1 MRNLL
6 SVIKI
11 GGSTLENLQPSFF
24 NSLRSKIHNGEKVV
38 IVHGGGP
45 EINKKLQEKGLP
57 IQIKDGIRITP
68 PEALSCVKAALK
80 DTANKKLV
88 ERLNQE
94 GIQAAGLCGSEN
106 TLIQCEFLDEEK
118 YGRVGKVK
126 KVNTELLEEI
136 LESGKVPVIA
146 SLGVTENG
154 DEVNI
159 NADTAA
165 GETAAALSA
174 VSVCFVTDIS
184 GIQVE
189 GQKADQLTVTQ
200 LKRGINDGHIY
211 GGMIPKVEAAV
222 KCLNLNVDEV
232 LITDQTL
239 SGTRCYKEVLAI

>member
-1 MRNLL
+1 MENLL
-6 SVIKI
+6 SVLKI
-11 GGSTLENLQPSFF
+11 GGSTLENLQPAFF
-24 NSLRSKIHNGEKVV
+24 NSLRNKIRNGEKIV

-57 IQIKDGIRITP
+57 VQMEDGIRITSP
-68 PEALSCVKAALK
+68 DTLSCVKEALK
-80 DTANKKLV
+80 DIANTKLV
-88 ERLNQE
+88 KRLNKE
-94 GIQAAGLCGSEN
+94 GIQAAGLCGSDN

-118 YGRVGKVK
+118 YGCVGKVK
-126 KVNTELLEEI
+126 KVNTELLEKI

-189 GQKADQLTVTQ
+189 GQKADRLTVTQ
-200 LKRGINDGHIY
+200 LKQCINDGHIY
-211 GGMIPKVEAAV
+211 GGMIPKVEAAM
-222 KCLNLNVDEV
+222 KCLNLNIDEV

-239 SGTRCYKEVLAI
+239 SGTCCYKEVLAI

>member
-1 MRNLL
+1 VKNLL
-6 SVIKI
+6 SVLKI
-11 GGSTLENLQPSFF
+11 GGSTLENLQPAFF
-24 NSLRSKIHNGEKVV
+24 NSLRNKIRNGEKIV

-57 IQIKDGIRITP
+57 VQMEDGIRITSP
-68 PEALSCVKAALK
+68 DTLSCVKEALK
-80 DTANKKLV
+80 DIANKKLV
-88 ERLNQE
+88 KRLNKE

-118 YGRVGKVK
+118 YGCVGKVK
-126 KVNTELLEEI
+126 KVNTELLEKI

-200 LKRGINDGHIY
+200 LKQCINDGHIY
-211 GGMIPKVEAAV
+211 GGMIPKVEAAM
-222 KCLNLNVDEV
+222 KCLNLNIDEV

>member
-1 MRNLL
+1 VKNLL
-6 SVIKI
+6 SVLKI
-11 GGSTLENLQPSFF
+11 GGSTLENLQPAFF
-24 NSLRSKIHNGEKVV
+24 NSLRNKIRNGEKIV

-57 IQIKDGIRITP
+57 VQMEDGIRITSP
-68 PEALSCVKAALK
+68 DTLSSVKEALK
-80 DTANKKLV
+80 DIANTKLV
-88 ERLNQE
+88 KRLNKE

-118 YGRVGKVK
+118 YGCVGKVK
-126 KVNTELLEEI
+126 KVNTVLLEKI

-200 LKRGINDGHIY
+200 LKQCINDGHIY
-211 GGMIPKVEAAV
+211 GGMIPKVEAAM
-222 KCLNLNVDEV
+222 KCLNLNIDEV

>member
-6 SVIKI
+6 SVLKI
-11 GGSTLENLQPSFF
+11 GGSTLENLQPAFF
-24 NSLRSKIHNGEKVV
+24 KSLRSKIQNGEKVV

-57 IQIKDGIRITP
+57 IQMKDGIRITSH
-68 PEALSCVKAALK
+68 EALSCVKTALM
-80 DTANKKLV
+80 DTANKRLV
-88 ERLNQE
+88 ERLHQE
-94 GIQAAGLCGSEN
+94 GIQAGGLCGSEN
-106 TLIQCEFLDEEK
+106 TLIRCEFLNQEK

-126 KVNTELLEEI
+126 KVNIDLLEKL

-154 DEVNI
+154 EEVNI

-184 GIQVE
+184 GIQIK
-189 GQKADQLTVTQ
+189 GQKVDQLTITQ
-200 LKRGINDGHIY
+200 LKQGIDEGHIY
-211 GGMIPKVEAAV
+211 GGMIPKVEAAMN
-222 KCLNLNVDEV
+222 CLNLNIDEV
-232 LITDQTL
+232 LIADQTL